1 MPQYNGV
8 WTIEAAAQAQSNQ
21 QWVTDP
27 NFKNTTLLLQADG
40 VGNGFQNNTFLD
52 SSSNGFSVTR
62 NGNTTQGSF
71 TPFSQIPGQWNNYF
85 DGGSYIYSAT
95 NSAFSLASS
104 AFTIETWIYCN
115 AVDNYRPTLNTYVNS
130 SSGWSLTIYNGLLYF
145 NASGD
150 GADIAGTTPI
160 VPGRWYHIAVS
171 GTAGTS
177 VKMFVNGVQDGF
189 TYTGNIVDSSG
200 SLLVGAL
207 AGSYFSGYMSNAR
220 VVKGTALYTTNFT
233 PPTSPLTAITNT
245 SWLSCQSN
253 RFVDNST
260 NNFAILVGAGT
271 PAVQPFSPFAPQFQ
285 WTPAVIGGS
294 GYFDGSGDYLNIAD
308 NAALE
313 PGSGNFTLE
322 CWFYATATP
331 PTFGSTIL
339 AKSAT
344 SSYGPFLIII
354 DPSTRYLYGYCSSTG
369 SSWNI
374 VTNNTTVTALNT
386 WYHVALVRSGSNFA
400 MFVNGVRAPTTA
412 TSSATL
418 INNTDPFAVGYANY
432 SSTFFSGYV
441 SSVRYVVGTAVYDPT
456 LTTCTVPTAPLTAV
470 SNTQVLCN
478 FTNAGIYD
486 AAMDNVLETVGNAQ
500 VSTSVV
506 KYGSGSIAFD
516 GTGDCLAIPADAK
529 PNLHFG
535 SADFTIEFWAWKSAN
550 GSTDYDTVISIGSNG
565 NFNGGFSVELSATRG
580 FCFIY
585 DANIR
590 IQSIFNPNDAAWHHY
605 AVVRNNNVFALY
617 RDGVQ
622 LTTAVLTPTLGI
634 TGNAVVGAAVNSTF
648 TNFNGYIDDLRV
660 TKGVA
665 RYTANFI
672 PPLVALPRQ

>member
-62 NGNTTQGSF
+62 FGNTTQGSF
-71 TPFSQIPGQWNNYF
+71 TPFSQTPGQWNNYF

-233 PPTSPLTAITNT
+233 PATSPLTAITNT

-260 NNFAILVGAGT
+260 NNFPILTGGS
-271 PAVQPFSPFAPQFQ
+271 PAVQAFSPFTPQFQ

-294 GYFDGSGDYLNIAD
+294 GYFDGTGDYL
-308 NAALE
+308 
-313 PGSGNFTLE
+313 
-322 CWFYATATP
+322 
-331 PTFGSTIL
+331 TFGSGQANANLNGNCSIELWFYPTGAAAAGL
-339 AKSAT
+339 LTAKYGGTTNQFYLNSQANNLIYAEFLGSTFYAKTST
-344 SSYGPFLIII
+344 SSFTRNAWNHLLI
-354 DPSTRYLYGYCSSTG
+354 TKSSTTAKMWLNG
-369 SSWNI
+369 FYEGAWTVST
-374 VTNNTTVTALNT
+374 TN
-386 WYHVALVRSGSNFA
+386 
-400 MFVNGVRAPTTA
+400 
-412 TSSATL
+412 
-418 INNTDPFAVGYANY
+418 
-432 SSTFFSGYV
+432 SSTDAIGVGATQGGATTFSGYI
-441 SSVRYVVGTAVYDPT
+441 SGIRYSNTATETGTSNIT
-456 LTTCTVPTAPLTAV
+456 LPTAPLT
-470 SNTQVLCN
+470 SNANTAALLS

>member
-52 SSSNGFSVTR
+52 SSSNSFAITR

-104 AFTIETWIYCN
+104 AFTVETWIYCN

-160 VPGRWYHIAVS
+160 VPGRWYHVAVS

-200 SLLVGAL
+200 SLLVGVL

-260 NNFAILVGAGT
+260 NNFPILTGGS
-271 PAVQPFSPFAPQFQ
+271 PAVQAFSPFTPQFQ

-294 GYFDGSGDYLNIAD
+294 GYFDGTGDYLSLPSNAAFTVGTGNLTIEAWIYVTSLSQAYQGIASGRAD
-308 NAALE
+308 SSPNFPGLGITIDNSQLFFTILNTGSGLRDSANVPLNQWVHVVGVRSGTNAAL
-313 PGSGNFTLE
+313 
-322 CWFYATATP
+322 
-331 PTFGSTIL
+331 
-339 AKSAT
+339 
-344 SSYGPFLIII
+344 
-354 DPSTRYLYGYCSSTG
+354 
-369 SSWNI
+369 
-374 VTNNTTVTALNT
+374 
-386 WYHVALVRSGSNFA
+386 
-400 MFVNGVRAPTTA
+400 FVNGARKASSTNSENG
-412 TSSATL
+412 TSSDMVIGRYYPAT
-418 INNTDPFAVGYANY
+418 NNYY
-432 SSTFFSGYV
+432 FSGYIAGA
-441 SSVRYVVGTAVYDPT
+441 RLLKGTAAYDPT
-456 LTTCTVPTAPLTAV
+456 QTTITIPTAPATPVANTSFLT
-470 SNTQVLCN
+470 N

-486 AAMDNVLETVGNAQ
+486 AAMDNVLETVGNAS
-500 VSTSVV
+500 VSTNVV

-672 PPLVALPRQ
+672 PPQVALPRQ